1 MLKSNLSTIFFVDKF
16 GFTNNFVDICS
27 TKLFV
32 TLLSK

>member
-1 MLKSNLSTIFFVDKF
+1 MLKLNLSTKKIVDKF